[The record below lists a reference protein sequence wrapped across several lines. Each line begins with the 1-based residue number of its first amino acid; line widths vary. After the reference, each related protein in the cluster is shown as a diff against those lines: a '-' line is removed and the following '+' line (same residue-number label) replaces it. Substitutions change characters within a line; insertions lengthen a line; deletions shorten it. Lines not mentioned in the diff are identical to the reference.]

1 MEHAQNRLSLRHWQ
15 RVFAVVWCLLGMPMV
30 GYAQQA
36 DGEALA
42 LALRNNVVGIV
53 ATRSDGIHNG
63 FGFIVAD
70 RQGQGFIVTANHVV
84 RSGGPDGEATRILV
98 RFFQEQ
104 GKSYQA
110 TLLETSDQTYD
121 LAVLQVQLPAGLTWQ
136 RAVLGP
142 QRAERRTPV
151 WFVGRS
157 GEWYVP
163 TVPGRINTLTLDLK
177 YLLDNLPV
185 RVGTSGAPLIA
196 DTGIIGMVTS
206 DASESSEAVSID
218 IIARAFAQWNLPW
231 QLTPLR
237 SGESHGTRPK
247 PTPPAAPAT
256 PPAAPVTVPV
266 APATPPTAAPVLGR
280 LCPTLSNGETG
291 TLMAVSRQ
299 GKELEVY
306 SGSCIDLE
314 PGTYLLTNEDRDI
327 YCLPFHVKVKEG
339 KTNYFRLTCR

>member
-1 MEHAQNRLSLRHWQ
+1 MEHSPNRLSLRHRQ
-15 RVFAVVWCLLGMPMV
+15 RALALVWCVLVLPVV
-30 GYAQQA
+30 GHTQPA

-53 ATRSDGIHNG
+53 AERSDGVHNG
-63 FGFIVAD
+63 FGFIVGE
-70 RQGQGFIVTANHVV
+70 RQRQILIVTANHVV
-84 RSGGPDGEATRILV
+84 RSGGPDGEARRILV

-104 GKSYQA
+104 GRSYQA
-110 TLLETSDQTYD
+110 TLLETSDETYD
-121 LAVLQVQLPAGLTWQ
+121 LAVLQVPLPAGLTWQ

-151 WFVGRS
+151 WFIGRS

-206 DASESSEAVSID
+206 EASESSEAVSID
-218 IIARAFAQWNLPW
+218 MLARAFAQWNLPW
-231 QLTPLR
+231 QLTPFR
-237 SGESHGTRPK
+237 GGESPGARPA
-247 PTPPAAPAT
+247 PTAPP
-256 PPAAPVTVPV
+256 
-266 APATPPTAAPVLGR
+266 APATPPTAAAVLGR

-291 TLMAVSRQ
+291 TLLSVSRQ

-314 PGTYLLTNEDRDI
+314 PDTYLLTNEDRYV
-327 YCLPFHVKVKEG
+327 YCLPYHVKVKAGE
-339 KTNYFRLTCR
+339 TNYFRLTCR

>member
-1 MEHAQNRLSLRHWQ
+1 MEYAQNRVSLRRWQ
-15 RVFAVVWCLLGMPMV
+15 PAWAIVCCLLGLPMV
-30 GYAQQA
+30 GHAQPA

-53 ATRSDGIHNG
+53 AERGDGVHNG
-63 FGFIVAD
+63 FGFIVAE
-70 RQGQGFIVTANHVV
+70 RQGQVFIVTANHVV
-84 RSGGPDGEATRILV
+84 RSGGPDGEARRILV

-104 GKSYQA
+104 GRSYQA

-121 LAVLQVQLPAGLTWQ
+121 LAVLQVPLPAGLTWQ

-196 DTGIIGMVTS
+196 DTGLIGMVTS
-206 DASESSEAVSID
+206 DASESSEAVSMD
-218 IIARAFAQWNLPW
+218 ILARAFAQWNLPW
-231 QLTPLR
+231 QLTPWRGGEPPDVR
-237 SGESHGTRPK
+237 SE
-247 PTPPAAPAT
+247 PPPSAAPAPTT
-256 PPAAPVTVPV
+256 P
-266 APATPPTAAPVLGR
+266 APAPTTPAPTPTATATSGR

-291 TLMAVSRQ
+291 MRLAVSRQ
-299 GKELEVY
+299 GQEFEVF
-306 SGSCIDLE
+306 SGACIDLE
-314 PGTYLLTNEDRDI
+314 PGTYLLTNEDQQVFCMS
-327 YCLPFHVKVKEG
+327 YHVKVKQG
-339 KTNYFRLTCR
+339 QTNYFQLTCR